1 MGKKTIRMTIEQYEQ
16 SELNTDALKYNAIT
30 KRIRE
35 KRSLPNVKNHDTFG
49 RTYVLNVVTDKK

>member
-1 MGKKTIRMTIEQYEQ
+1 MTIEQYEQ